1 MIGRDDELARLRGL
15 FAVARAGQGRV
26 AGVLGEPGIGK
37 TRLLGE
43 LRSEVARTDPK
54 TRWLEGRCLSYGQ
67 ALPYHLVVDL
77 VRSLIGVQSAADEPE
92 TRAALERTLRD
103 LLGEAWTDPYAY
115 LGQLLSIQLE
125 PDMQARLSALD
136 LEAVKRYVA
145 SLHTVLR
152 AISTDAPVVLV
163 LEDLHWAD
171 AASADVLLQLL
182 PLISQLPI
190 LSVIVS
196 RSDRDSQGWRLIAG
210 ARDLFGD
217 ALTEMRLSPL
227 TSDQTRAL
235 VANLLQIESLPPE
248 TRGHILTK
256 AEGNPFFVEEVIRML
271 IDRGAIQRD
280 GERWIAN
287 AGVGAVE
294 IPDTLQGLLLAR
306 IDRLPQES
314 KRTLRVASVIGRQF
328 GVRILERLLETK
340 TA

>member
-1 MIGRDDELARLRGL
+1 
-15 FAVARAGQGRV
+15 
-26 AGVLGEPGIGK
+26 
-37 TRLLGE
+37 
-43 LRSEVARTDPK
+43 
-54 TRWLEGRCLSYGQ
+54 
-67 ALPYHLVVDL
+67 
-77 VRSLIGVQSAADEPE
+77 
-92 TRAALERTLRD
+92 
-103 LLGEAWTDPYAY
+103 
-115 LGQLLSIQLE
+115 
-125 PDMQARLSALD
+125 MQARLSALEI
-136 LEAVKRYVA
+136 EATKRYVA
-145 SLHTVLR
+145 SLHSVLR
-152 AISTDAPVVLV
+152 ATTTGGPIVMV

-171 AASADVLLQLL
+171 AASVEVLVPLL

-190 LSVIVS
+190 LSVMLS